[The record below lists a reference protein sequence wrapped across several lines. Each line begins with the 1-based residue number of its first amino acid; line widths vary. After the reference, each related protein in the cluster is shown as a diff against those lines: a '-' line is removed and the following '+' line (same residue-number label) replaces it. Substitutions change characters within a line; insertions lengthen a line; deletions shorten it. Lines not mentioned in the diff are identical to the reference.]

1 MKTINRHENAYALIE
16 FAELDLGLS
25 ESDTAAAL
33 IMAAG
38 ILAGSSSD
46 NVFTII
52 KSVIDVHQIVR
63 EGDE

>member
-1 MKTINRHENAYALIE
+1 MKTLTRHENAYALIE
-16 FAELDLGLS
+16 HAERELGLS

-38 ILAGSSSD
+38 ILAGGSCD

-52 KSVIDVHQIVR
+52 KSVIDIHQIVR
-63 EGDE
+63 EDNE

>member
-1 MKTINRHENAYALIE
+1 MKLVNQHENAHALIE

-38 ILAGSSSD
+38 ILAGGNCD

-52 KSVIDVHQIVR
+52 KSVIDIHKIVR
-63 EGDE
+63 EDNE

>member
-1 MKTINRHENAYALIE
+1 MKIVNQYENAHALIE
-16 FAELDLGLS
+16 HAELNLGLS

-52 KSVIDVHQIVR
+52 KSVIDIHQIVR
-63 EGDE
+63 DDNE

>member
-1 MKTINRHENAYALIE
+1 MKTINKYENAHALIE
-16 FAELDLGLS
+16 HAELQLGLS

-38 ILAGSSSD
+38 ILAGGNCD

-52 KSVIDVHQIVR
+52 KSVIDIHQIVR
-63 EGDE
+63 DGDE

>member
-1 MKTINRHENAYALIE
+1 MKTISQYENAHALIE
-16 FAELDLGLS
+16 HAEIELGLS

-38 ILAGSSSD
+38 ILAGGSSD

-52 KSVIDVHQIVR
+52 KSVIDIHQIVR
-63 EGDE
+63 DDNE

>member
-1 MKTINRHENAYALIE
+1 MKIVNQYENAHALIE
-16 FAELDLGLS
+16 HAEIELGLS

-38 ILAGSSSD
+38 ILAGGNCD

-52 KSVIDVHQIVR
+52 KSVIDIHQIMKDDN
-63 EGDE
+63 E

>member
-1 MKTINRHENAYALIE
+1 MKLVNQYENAHALIE

-33 IMAAG
+33 IVAAG
-38 ILAGSSSD
+38 ILAGNSSD

-52 KSVIDVHQIVR
+52 KSVIDIHQIVR

>member
-1 MKTINRHENAYALIE
+1 MKTLNRHENAYALIE
-16 FAELDLGLS
+16 HAELELGLS

-38 ILAGSSSD
+38 ILAGDNVD
-46 NVFTII
+46 NVFTLI

-63 EGDE
+63 ADNE

>member
-1 MKTINRHENAYALIE
+1 MKTISQYENAHALIE
-16 FAELDLGLS
+16 HAEIELGLS

-38 ILAGSSSD
+38 ILAGGSSD

-52 KSVIDVHQIVR
+52 KSVIDIHQIVR
-63 EGDE
+63 SENE

>member
-1 MKTINRHENAYALIE
+1 MKIVNQYENAHALIE
-16 FAELDLGLS
+16 FAELNLGLS

-38 ILAGSSSD
+38 ILAGGSSD

-52 KSVIDVHQIVR
+52 KSVIDIHQIVR

>member
-1 MKTINRHENAYALIE
+1 MKLVNQYENAHALIE
-16 FAELDLGLS
+16 HAELELGLS

-38 ILAGSSSD
+38 ILAGGNCD

-52 KSVIDVHQIVR
+52 KSVIDIHQIMR
-63 EGDE
+63 SENE

>member
-1 MKTINRHENAYALIE
+1 MKLVNQHENARALIE

-63 EGDE
+63 AGDE

>member
-1 MKTINRHENAYALIE
+1 MKTISQYENAHALIE
-16 FAELDLGLS
+16 HAELELGLS

-52 KSVIDVHQIVR
+52 KSVIDIHKIVR
-63 EGDE
+63 DDNE

>member
-1 MKTINRHENAYALIE
+1 MKTLNRHENAYALIE
-16 FAELDLGLS
+16 HAELELGLS

-38 ILAGSSSD
+38 ILAGGNVD
-46 NVFTII
+46 NVFTLI

-63 EGDE
+63 ADNE

>member
-1 MKTINRHENAYALIE
+1 MKLVNQHENAHALIE

-38 ILAGSSSD
+38 ILAGNNSD

-52 KSVIDVHQIVR
+52 KSVIDIHKIVR
-63 EGDE
+63 DDNE

>member
-1 MKTINRHENAYALIE
+1 MKIVNQYENAHALIE
-16 FAELDLGLS
+16 FAELNLGLS

-38 ILAGSSSD
+38 ILAGGSSD

-52 KSVIDVHQIVR
+52 KSVIDIHQIVR
-63 EGDE
+63 DDNE

>member
-1 MKTINRHENAYALIE
+1 MKLVNQYENAHALIE
-16 FAELDLGLS
+16 HAERELGLS

-38 ILAGSSSD
+38 ILAGNSCD

-52 KSVIDVHQIVR
+52 KSVIDIHQIVR
-63 EGDE
+63 EDNE

>member
-1 MKTINRHENAYALIE
+1 MKLVNQYENAHALIE
-16 FAELDLGLS
+16 HAELELGLS

-38 ILAGSSSD
+38 ILAGGSCD

-52 KSVIDVHQIVR
+52 KSVIDIHQIVR
-63 EGDE
+63 SENE

>member
-1 MKTINRHENAYALIE
+1 MKLINQYENAHALIE
-16 FAELDLGLS
+16 HAELELGLS

-38 ILAGSSSD
+38 ILAGGNCD

-52 KSVIDVHQIVR
+52 KSVIDIHQIMR
-63 EGDE
+63 SEND

>member
-1 MKTINRHENAYALIE
+1 MKLVNQHENAHALIE

-38 ILAGSSSD
+38 ILAGGNCD

-52 KSVIDVHQIVR
+52 KSVIDIHQIVR
-63 EGDE
+63 DGDE